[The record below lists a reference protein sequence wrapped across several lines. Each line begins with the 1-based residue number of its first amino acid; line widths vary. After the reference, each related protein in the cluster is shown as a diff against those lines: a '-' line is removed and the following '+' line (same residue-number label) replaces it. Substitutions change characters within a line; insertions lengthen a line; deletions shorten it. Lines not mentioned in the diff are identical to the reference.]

1 MNQAERNLIK
11 YIEKCMGIDNT
22 KPTVYNNGNG
32 TYGIEFEGY
41 QTVKITVEPVFD
53 MDAEELDAL
62 VNLLANGLPLIRSI
76 MADSIEKDTKIEALI
91 DCIAVIANVGADRMS
106 RVKDIHFLSEE
117 DIDEVEVG
125 LTVGEK

>member
-11 YIEKCMGIDNT
+11 FLEKCTGIDDT

-41 QTVKITVEPVFD
+41 QTVKITIEAVFD
-53 MDAEELDAL
+53 MDAKELDAL
-62 VNLLANGLPLIRSI
+62 VNLLANGLPLVRSI

-91 DCIAVIANVGADRMS
+91 DCVAVIANIGADRMS
-106 RVKDIHFLSEE
+106 RVKDVRFLSEE
-117 DIDEVEVG
+117 DTDEVEIG